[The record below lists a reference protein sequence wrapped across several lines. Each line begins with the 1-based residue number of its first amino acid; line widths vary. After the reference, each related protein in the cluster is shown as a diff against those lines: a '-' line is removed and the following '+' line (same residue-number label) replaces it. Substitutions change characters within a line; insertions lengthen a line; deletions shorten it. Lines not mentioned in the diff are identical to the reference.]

1 MIFTLIALLFATK
14 TDATV
19 GYAAMNLDTGK
30 VIRERGDERFPMASV
45 FKLPIAIALLQR
57 VDKGEVF
64 LTKEVTITPDQ
75 FSLGRSP
82 LRDSANGKPVTVT
95 IGRLLELMLGDSDNT
110 AGDYLLGLV
119 GGGAA
124 VTKRMRELGIDGI
137 RVDRPERETIED
149 LRKPAGPARYAK
161 DPRDTATPDG
171 MLTLLVKLQRG
182 QAGLSA
188 ESREIA
194 LRIMTET
201 DTGAN
206 RIRAGI
212 PKDAI
217 LAHKTGTMP
226 GTLNDAGIIDGKIA
240 IAIFTKGAV
249 KSTEEDREKVVAEIA
264 RKVLKELEGG
274 RPAR

>member
-1 MIFTLIALLFATK
+1 MIFTLIALLIATK

-30 VIRERGDERFPMASV
+30 VIRQRGDVSFPMASV
-45 FKLPIAIALLQR
+45 FKLPIALTLLQR

-75 FSLGRSP
+75 FSFGHSP

-110 AGDYLLGLV
+110 AGDYLLGV
-119 GGGAA
+119 AGGPAA
-124 VTKRMRELGIDGI
+124 VTKRMRELGAGGI
-137 RVDRPERETIED
+137 RVDRPERETIAD
-149 LRKPAGPARYAK
+149 LRKPGGAARYAK
-161 DPRDTATPDG
+161 DVRDTSTPNA
-171 MLTLLVKLQRG
+171 MLTLLAKLQRA
-182 QAGLSA
+182 QVGLSA

-201 DTGAN
+201 ESGPN

-212 PKDAI
+212 PKDAM
-217 LAHKTGTMP
+217 LAHKTGTMD
-226 GTLNDAGIIDGKIA
+226 GTLNDVGIIDGRIA

-249 KSTEEDREKVVAEIA
+249 KSSTADREKLVAEIA
-264 RKVLKELEGG
+264 GKLLKELK
-274 RPAR
+274 

>member
-30 VIRERGDERFPMASV
+30 VIRQRADERFPMASV

-75 FSLGRSP
+75 FSPGYSP

-95 IGRLLELMLGDSDNT
+95 IGRLLELMLGESDNT
-110 AGDYLLGLV
+110 AGDYLLGV
-119 GGGAA
+119 AGGPAA
-124 VTKRMRELGIDGI
+124 VTKCMRELGANGI
-137 RVDRPERETIED
+137 RVDRPERETIAD
-149 LRKPAGPARYAK
+149 LRKPGGAARYAK
-161 DPRDTATPDG
+161 DPRDTSTPNA
-171 MLTLLVKLQRG
+171 MLTLLVKLQRA
-182 QAGLSA
+182 QVGLSA

-194 LRIMTET
+194 LRIMTEST
-201 DTGAN
+201 SKPN

-212 PKDAI
+212 PKDAM

-226 GTLNDAGIIDGKIA
+226 GTLNDVGIIDSKIA

-249 KSTEEDREKVVAEIA
+249 KSSEEDREKLVAEIA
-264 RKVLKELEGG
+264 RKVLKKLSA
-274 RPAR
+274 RPD